1 MDYFVTSTDLQSI
14 CKNCIIVKYAKL
26 DNFKDIYELLPNHM
40 DFVFLLTESE
50 KNSGHWTLIIR
61 DDNVFEYYDS
71 YGTSPKNILDYI
83 PKCMNKKLGNNYG
96 EGLGK
101 IIRSIKP
108 TDKFIYNKTK
118 FQKEQEGI
126 NTCGRW
132 VIARLS
138 LFLSDDLNL
147 EEFTK
152 LIKTKAK
159 NLKMTNDEFNTFLVT
174 VNQHLKKIYNI
185 IYKCQIICNTQH
197 K

>member
-1 MDYFVTSTDLQSI
+1 MMHSMDLSYFVTSTDLQSI
-14 CKNCIIVKYAKL
+14 FKKCKIVKYADL
-26 DNFKDIYELLPNHM
+26 DNYKDIYQLLPNRM

-61 DDNVFEYYDS
+61 DNNIFEYYDS

-83 PKCMNKKLGNNYG
+83 PSFKNKQLGNNYG
-96 EGLGK
+96 EDLGK
-101 IIRSIKP
+101 MIRSIKP

-118 FQKEQEGI
+118 FQKEAPNI

-147 EEFTK
+147 KEFTK
-152 LIKTKAK
+152 LMKTKAK
-159 NLKMTNDEFNTFLVT
+159 NLKMSNDQFITFLVT
-174 VNQHLKKIYNI
+174 VN
-185 IYKCQIICNTQH
+185 
-197 K
+197 